1 MTRGISLEDHES
13 LFSAHMNVQEFQN
26 QVQPARRRSKM
37 HPWLADIQALR
48 AAGYTIEQVR
58 QFLAANQVVVA
69 FSTLAAFIARQTA
82 EKQPARSRAAPAS
95 KVSEPVRQAAVTSTP
110 PKKAE
115 RSYKTTEELTKEN
128 PLLNK
133 RAILDLYARQFQVEP
148 PNPLDELIRKQEE
161 RKRLAREQAS
171 AVSTGAGPTAASG

>member
-1 MTRGISLEDHES
+1 
-13 LFSAHMNVQEFQN
+13 MNVQEFQN

-69 FSTLAAFIARQTA
+69 FSTLAAFIARQTPQ
-82 EKQPARSRAAPAS
+82 EKPARLRTAPAAN
-95 KVSEPVRQAAVTSTP
+95 VSEPVRQAADTSAP

-115 RSYKTTEELTKEN
+115 RSYKTTEELAKEN
-128 PLLNK
+128 PMLNK

-161 RKRLAREQAS
+161 RKRLAREQA
-171 AVSTGAGPTAASG
+171 AAGGAGPTAASG

>member
-1 MTRGISLEDHES
+1 MTRGILPVAHEA
-13 LFSAHMNVQEFQN
+13 LFNARMNVQEFQN

-69 FSTLAAFIARQTA
+69 FSTLAAFIARQTT
-82 EKQPARSRAAPAS
+82 EKQPARSRSAPAPT
-95 KVSEPVRQAAVTSTP
+95 VSEPVRQAAVTP
-110 PKKAE
+110 APQKKAE
-115 RSYKTTEELTKEN
+115 LSYKTTEELAKEN
-128 PLLNK
+128 PTLNK

-161 RKRLAREQAS
+161 RKRLQREQAGAS
-171 AVSTGAGPTAASG
+171 GTGASSTTASG

>member
-1 MTRGISLEDHES
+1 
-13 LFSAHMNVQEFQN
+13 
-26 QVQPARRRSKM
+26 M

-58 QFLAANQVVVA
+58 QFLAANQVIVA

-82 EKQPARSRAAPAS
+82 EGQPARSRTAPAPNARES
-95 KVSEPVRQAAVTSTP
+95 VRQAAATSAP
-110 PKKAE
+110 QKKTE
-115 RSYKTTEELTKEN
+115 LSYKTTEELAKEN
-128 PLLNK
+128 PTLNK

-171 AVSTGAGPTAASG
+171 AGGAGAGPGAASG